1 MKSVVCTKLGDPKL
15 LEIKEVDIP
24 NPHDDEVLIK
34 VDELSRCSF
43 SPRKISGSC

>member
-24 NPHDDEVLIK
+24 NPLTTK
-34 VDELSRCSF
+34 SLSR
-43 SPRKISGSC
+43 